1 MIIAHI
7 SDFHLRADGKLLKD
21 LVDSEA
27 ALAAAVR
34 HIKRMRPRPDVVLA
48 TGDLVNKT
56 KRNHYRTT
64 RGILDV
70 LPMPVYAVPGN
81 NDDRAKMRETF
92 AENGTLPAEGE
103 FLHYTVEDFPLRLI
117 ALDTLNPEGAAGEMC
132 NKRLK
137 WLKDRLAEQTD
148 RPTVLFMHHPPFRTG
163 FPCIDEPPFTGAQD
177 LARIVGRHANVV
189 HVMCGHAHRQMHARW
204 AGTAVSVAPSTA
216 FQMNLDL
223 RPQPD
228 VLNLLEPPAS
238 LVYHWRPDG
247 GLVVHP
253 SPIGDFG

>member
-7 SDFHLRADGKLLKD
+7 SDFHVRADGKLLKD

-48 TGDLVNKT
+48 TGDLVNKG

-64 RGILDV
+64 RGILGV
-70 LPMPVYAVPGN
+70 LPMPVYVIPGN
-81 NDDRAKMRETF
+81 NDDRAKMLEAF
-92 AENGTLPAEGE
+92 AETGCLPAKGE

-117 ALDTLNPEGAAGEMC
+117 ALDTLNPAAAEGQVC
-132 NKRLK
+132 KKRLK
-137 WLKDRLAEQTD
+137 WLKDRLAEQSE
-148 RPTVLFMHHPPFRTG
+148 RPSILFMHHPPFRTG
-163 FPCIDEPPFTGAQD
+163 FPCIDEPPFAGAD
-177 LARIVGRHANVV
+177 ELAKIVRRHANVM
-189 HVMCGHAHRQMHARW
+189 HVMCGHVHREIHARW

-223 RPQPD
+223 RPEPD
-228 VLNLLEPPAS
+228 VLNVLEPPMC
-238 LVYHWRPDG
+238 LVYHWHPDS

-253 SPIGDFG
+253 NAIGDFD